1 MKSWIE
7 AIGIAL
13 MLFGE
18 CTVMIGVAL
27 IMPWWIFLPI
37 TLALLVALIW
47 GLIQARRGRW
57 G

>member
-27 IMPWWIFLPI
+27 IVPWWIFLPI
-37 TLALLVALIW
+37 SLALLVTLIW